1 MLSDEF
7 YMPVGTLIVSSIE
20 PRATRN
26 TVPKEQGDG
35 SLSTVLLTL
44 DGSSG
49 AAGSLRSETE
59 RIRGKVEEGKREER
73 KREITRESVA
83 RLPQKESASR

>member
-7 YMPVGTLIVSSIE
+7 DVPVRTLIASSIE

-26 TVPKEQGDG
+26 RVPKEQSDG
-35 SLSTVLLTL
+35 SSNTVFLTL
-44 DGSSG
+44 DGSGG
-49 AAGSLRSETE
+49 AIGSLRSETE
-59 RIRGKVEEGKREER
+59 GIRGKEEEGKREER